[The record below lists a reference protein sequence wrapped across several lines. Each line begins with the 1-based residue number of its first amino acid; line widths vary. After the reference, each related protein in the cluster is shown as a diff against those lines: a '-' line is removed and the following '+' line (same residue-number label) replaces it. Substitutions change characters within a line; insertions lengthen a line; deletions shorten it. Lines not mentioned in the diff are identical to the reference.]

1 MTAETTSTLK
11 KMLATVALFFSLF
24 LVLMALQYVT
34 GGAAE
39 AGIRKSAETALRQWN
54 EKAPA
59 VTERLPALRAG
70 WAYTHV
76 YRTAGKGKNAGLVF
90 VIPITGNSGPYTG
103 VFYWTEQSGAVFC
116 GLAGPF
122 VPPARAGSYGITGRV
137 LAYWLGKIEILA
149 VTNGAVK

>member
-1 MTAETTSTLK
+1 MTPETTTVLK

-24 LVLMALQYVT
+24 LVLTALQYVT
-34 GGAAE
+34 GDAAE
-39 AGIRKSAETALRQWN
+39 TGIRKSAETVLQQWN
-54 EKAPA
+54 AKAPA
-59 VTERLPALRAG
+59 VAERIPALRAG

-90 VIPITGNSGPYTG
+90 AIPITGNSGPYTG
-103 VFYWTEQSGAVFC
+103 IFYWTEQGGAVFC

-122 VPPARAGSYGITGRV
+122 VPASRAGAYGITGRV

-149 VTNGAVK
+149 ATTGAVK